1 MRMKNVDNTWK
12 VAGICGIII
21 SWLLLIVGFCALRGI
36 GGMAVN
42 AIANGLLIGN
52 VCISSIIYV
61 RVIRDRRE

>member
-1 MRMKNVDNTWK
+1 MKNVDNTWK
-12 VAGICGIII
+12 VASICGIII

-36 GGMAVN
+36 GGMAAN
-42 AIANGLLIGN
+42 AITNGLLIGN